1 MGLKNKINEFLE
13 SNIIPYILLIVFVLI
28 LLSPLILITFNSFK
42 DTQETFGWPP
52 TIVPQNPSLEA
63 YNKVVKSRIPLAL
76 RNSFIIAMGTT
87 VVVLVFSIFTAYG
100 ISKYKFRGS
109 KYLSFIV
116 LATRIIPP
124 LSLIVPFYILMNWLR
139 ITNTFLCIILLETYL
154 SYPIMVWTL
163 KGFFDDFP
171 RDLIDSALVDGCSRT
186 NAFLRI
192 VLPISAVA
200 LAAAGIITF
209 LWTWNEFIYAM
220 VFLSTPD
227 VQPATVGIFM
237 FVGDEVIEWN
247 SLSAVAVFTS
257 IPAII
262 FFVIAQKYI
271 VAGLLKGAVKF

>member
-139 ITNTFLCIILLETYL
+139 ITNTFLCIILL
-154 SYPIMVWTL
+154 
-163 KGFFDDFP
+163 

>member
-271 VAGLLKGAVKF
+271 VAGISLKRLL